1 MATLL
6 MSKRTT
12 KSRSPVF
19 ERFLVVGVVELGVWS
34 SMKEVWNRVLNYP
47 ANDRDF
53 PENAVLIN
61 KVLNPTIRTMGLW
74 GSDFA
79 ALFLPRRC
87 AGCDTGLMRFEKGLC
102 SACLYDLPRTRFH
115 DDPQNRVEQLF
126 WGKVPLEAASAF
138 LLFSPHGMVQSM
150 LHRLKY
156 ANDREI
162 GMVLGRALGEELKA
176 SKRFSTVDTLL
187 PVPLHPK
194 KERVRGYNQCQ
205 VLVDG
210 FRESWPLPSA
220 GKELMRVVRT
230 PSQTRKGRMDRWRN
244 VQEAFH
250 LEDPEGLRGRH
261 VLLIDDVVTT
271 GATLEG
277 CIKALSHAPDI
288 RISVC
293 TVACA

>member
-1 MATLL
+1 M
-6 MSKRTT
+6 
-12 KSRSPVF
+12 V
-19 ERFLVVGVVELGVWS
+19 LV
-34 SMKEVWNRVLNYP
+34 SMQEVRNRVLIYWP
-47 ANDRDF
+47 QLGAF
-53 PENAVLIN
+53 PENEALIN
-61 KVLNPTIRTMGLW
+61 KVLNPVLKNMGLW
-74 GSDFA
+74 ASDFA

-87 AGCDTGLMRFEKGLC
+87 AGCDTGLMRFEEGLC
-102 SACLYDLPRTRFH
+102 LTCLNDLPRARFH

-126 WGKVPLEAASAF
+126 WGKAQLEAASSF
-138 LLFSPHGMVQSM
+138 LLFTPSGMVQRM

-162 GMVLGRALGEELKA
+162 GLVLGRALGEELKA
-176 SKRFSTVDTLL
+176 SKRFGTVDTLL

-210 FRESWPLPSA
+210 IRETWPIPSA

-230 PSQTRKGRMDRWRN
+230 PSQTRKGRLDRWRN
-244 VQEAFH
+244 VQEAFQ
-250 LEDPEGLRGRH
+250 LEDPEHLRGRH
-261 VLLIDDVVTT
+261 VLLVDDVVTT